1 VPEAYHN
8 PAPRL
13 SLATSSQIGLDL
25 SAVPLDEVLGFR
37 SEYGFEYRMYA
48 RDVQQFVLGLS
59 LMDEADQHS
68 ALMDRRAEFR
78 DRQGQLRRIGRA
90 AFARQAISLALALQV
105 PHGR

>member
-1 VPEAYHN
+1 
-8 PAPRL
+8 
-13 SLATSSQIGLDL
+13 
-25 SAVPLDEVLGFR
+25 
-37 SEYGFEYRMYA
+37 MYA